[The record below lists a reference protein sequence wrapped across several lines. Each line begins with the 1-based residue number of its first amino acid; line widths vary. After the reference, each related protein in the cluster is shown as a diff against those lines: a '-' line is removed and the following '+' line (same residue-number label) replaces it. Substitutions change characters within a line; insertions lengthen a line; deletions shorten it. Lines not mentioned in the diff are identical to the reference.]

1 MLGSR
6 FFIPFLFLSREVWKT
21 VGPLRKKRVSKV
33 FFLIFLFFVF
43 LQARLGIIQLK
54 QGEYYTCKAIEQETL
69 TVVLE
74 DYPRGKI
81 LDRYQRSL
89 TGTWVAN
96 RIVIFP
102 ALIFPKEKGDVVAR
116 LILLLKIKDPAQK
129 DEIKAAFF
137 GPPKYLSYRISKDQ
151 AQAVQKANLPGV
163 FVLPVSFRYGEK
175 PLAVQVV
182 GHLGRIQPGEN
193 YTALKTG
200 NVKPYEFSD
209 WVGRSGLESYYEQ
222 ELKATR
228 PYRYVRIFMDAKG
241 RPLPGLTVQVNTK
254 DNSSDQQNI
263 ITTLDADLQQ
273 KVEKITRTRLKKGVV
288 VVMEAASGDIL
299 ALVSRPAY
307 QPQPDKIN
315 CSLKAKEKEVFLEK
329 GTALYQPG
337 SVFKVVVAA
346 AALAEG
352 VVTPDTVFFCRGA
365 KDRPVRCWYEPG
377 HGKVTFTQ
385 AFAQSCNP
393 VFAQLAQKLGAGKI
407 INYARRLHLDNQRVI
422 GYPAPIDKRQN
433 LSLISAPF
441 NLINSSLGQ
450 GPVLATPVQITAMI
464 NTIANEGIYKPPR
477 LVQEIKSDG
486 NRTSRYFK
494 PGPYQ
499 QVIRPEVAHQ
509 MKKLLEA
516 VVDEGVGQQAYL
528 SNYGSA
534 GKTGSA
540 QTGGQ
545 TTDVNAWFSGY
556 APRQKPKYV
565 VTVLVEEGK
574 SGGQT
579 AAPVFK
585 DIMMALL
592 KE

>member
-1 MLGSR
+1 M
-6 FFIPFLFLSREVWKT
+6 V
-21 VGPLRKKRVSKV
+21 PLRKRRVSQV
-33 FFLIFLFFVF
+33 FFLIFLSFVF
-43 LQARLGIIQLK
+43 LQARLGIIQIK
-54 QGEYYTCKAIEQETL
+54 QGEYYAYKAAAQETL

-89 TGTWVAN
+89 TGTWAAN

-102 ALIFPKEKGDVVAR
+102 ALISRKEKRDVAAR
-116 LILLLKIKDPAQK
+116 LILILKIKDQTQK
-129 DEIKAAFF
+129 EEISTAFS
-137 GPPKYLSYRISKDQ
+137 GAPKYLSCRITKDQ

-163 FVLPVSFRYGEK
+163 FVLPVSFRYGEE

-182 GHLGRIQPGEN
+182 GHLGRIQPGESF
-193 YTALKTG
+193 ADLKTG
-200 NVKPYEFSD
+200 STKPYALGD

-228 PYRYVRIFMDAKG
+228 PYRYARIFWDVKG
-241 RPLPGLTVQVNTK
+241 RLLPGLGIQVNTK
-254 DNSSDQQNI
+254 ANSSDQQNI
-263 ITTLDADLQQ
+263 ITTLDAGLQQ
-273 KVEKITRTRLKKGVV
+273 KVEKVARTKLKKGVV

-315 CSLKAKEKEVFLEK
+315 SSLKAEEKEAFLEK

-346 AALAEG
+346 AGLAEG
-352 VVTPDTVFFCRGA
+352 VVTPDTAFFCRGA
-365 KDRPVRCWYEPG
+365 KDKPVRCWYEPG
-377 HGKVTFTQ
+377 HGRITFTQ

-393 VFAQLAQKLGAGKI
+393 AFVQLAQRLGAEKI
-407 INYARRLHLDNQRVI
+407 IDYARRLGLDNQQVI
-422 GYPAPIDKRQN
+422 GYPAPIDRRQN
-433 LSLISAPF
+433 LDLIGAPF

-477 LVQEIKSDG
+477 LVQEIKPEG
-486 NRTSRYFK
+486 KETSRIFK
-494 PGPYQ
+494 PGPYR
-499 QVIRPEVAHQ
+499 QVISPEVARQ

-516 VVDEGVGQQAYL
+516 VVKEGVGRQAYL
-528 SNYGSA
+528 SGYGSA

-540 QTGGQ
+540 QTGEK
-545 TTDVNAWFSGY
+545 TPVVHAWFSGY
-556 APRQKPKYV
+556 APRPKPKYV

-574 SGGQT
+574 SGGET

-585 DIMMALL
+585 EIMTALL

>member
-1 MLGSR
+1 M
-6 FFIPFLFLSREVWKT
+6 
-21 VGPLRKKRVSKV
+21 GPLRKKRISQV
-33 FFLIFLFFVF
+33 FFLIFLFFIF
-43 LQARLGIIQLK
+43 LQARLGIIQIK
-54 QGEYYTCKAIEQETL
+54 QRDYYAYKAIKQETL

-89 TGTWVAN
+89 TGTWAAN

-102 ALIFPKEKGDVVAR
+102 ALIPHKEKRDVMAR
-116 LILLLKIKDPAQK
+116 LISVLKIKNPAQK
-129 DEIKAAFF
+129 DEIKAAFS
-137 GPPKYLSYRISKDQ
+137 GAPKYLSCRISKDQ

-163 FVLPVSFRYGEK
+163 FVLPVNFRYGEE

-193 YTALKTG
+193 FTDLKMG
-200 NVKPYEFSD
+200 NAKPYELGD
-209 WVGRSGLESYYEQ
+209 WVGRSGLESYYEE

-228 PYRYVRIFMDAKG
+228 PYGYARIFLDAKG
-241 RPLPGLTVQVNTK
+241 RTLPGLAVKVNTK
-254 DNSSDQQNI
+254 ANSSDQQNI
-263 ITTLDADLQQ
+263 ITTLDADLQR
-273 KVEKITRTRLKKGVV
+273 KVEKITRARLKKGVV

-315 CSLKAKEKEVFLEK
+315 CSLKAKKKEAFLEK

-352 VVTPDTVFFCRGA
+352 VVTPDTAFFCRGA
-365 KDRPVRCWYEPG
+365 KDKPVRCWYEPG
-377 HGKVTFTQ
+377 HGKITFTQ

-393 VFAQLAQKLGAGKI
+393 VFAQLAQRLGAEKI
-407 INYARRLHLDNQRVI
+407 IDYAQRLRLDNQQVI
-422 GYPAPIDKRQN
+422 GYPAPIDRRQN
-433 LSLISAPF
+433 LSLIGAPF

-486 NRTSRYFK
+486 NSASRFFK
-494 PGPYQ
+494 PGPYR
-499 QVIRPEVAHQ
+499 QVVSPDVARQ

-516 VVDEGVGQQAYL
+516 VVKEGVGQQAYL
-528 SNYGSA
+528 SGYGSA

-540 QTGGQ
+540 QTGEQ
-545 TTDVNAWFSGY
+545 TTVVQAWFSGY

-565 VTVLVEEGK
+565 ITVLVEEGN

-585 DIMMALL
+585 EIMTALL

>member
-1 MLGSR
+1 
-6 FFIPFLFLSREVWKT
+6 
-21 VGPLRKKRVSKV
+21 VSQV
-33 FFLIFLFFVF
+33 FFLIFLSFVF
-43 LQARLGIIQLK
+43 LQARLGIIQIK
-54 QGEYYTCKAIEQETL
+54 QGEYYAYKAAAQETL

-89 TGTWVAN
+89 TGTWAAN

-102 ALIFPKEKGDVVAR
+102 ALISRKEKRDVAAR
-116 LILLLKIKDPAQK
+116 LILILKIKDQTQK
-129 DEIKAAFF
+129 EEISTAFS
-137 GPPKYLSYRISKDQ
+137 GAPKYLSCRITKDQ

-163 FVLPVSFRYGEK
+163 FVLPVSFRYGEE

-182 GHLGRIQPGEN
+182 GHLGRIQPGESF
-193 YTALKTG
+193 ADLKTG
-200 NVKPYEFSD
+200 STKPYALGD

-228 PYRYVRIFMDAKG
+228 PYRYARIFWDVKG
-241 RPLPGLTVQVNTK
+241 RLLPGLGIQVNTK
-254 DNSSDQQNI
+254 ANSSDQQNI
-263 ITTLDADLQQ
+263 ITTLDAGLQQ
-273 KVEKITRTRLKKGVV
+273 KVEKVARTKLKKGVV

-315 CSLKAKEKEVFLEK
+315 SSLKAEEKEAFLEK

-337 SVFKVVVAA
+337 SVFKVVGAA
-346 AALAEG
+346 AGLAEG
-352 VVTPDTVFFCRGA
+352 GVTPDTAFFCRGA
-365 KDRPVRCWYEPG
+365 KDKPVRCWYEPG
-377 HGKVTFTQ
+377 HGRITFTQ

-393 VFAQLAQKLGAGKI
+393 AFVQLAQRLGAEKI
-407 INYARRLHLDNQRVI
+407 IDYARRLGLDNQQVI
-422 GYPAPIDKRQN
+422 GYPAPIDRRQN
-433 LSLISAPF
+433 LDLIGAPF

-477 LVQEIKSDG
+477 LVQEIKPEG
-486 NRTSRYFK
+486 KETSRIFK
-494 PGPYQ
+494 PGPYR
-499 QVIRPEVAHQ
+499 QVISPEVARQ

-516 VVDEGVGQQAYL
+516 VVKEGVGRQAYL
-528 SNYGSA
+528 SGYGSA

-540 QTGGQ
+540 QTGEK
-545 TTDVNAWFSGY
+545 TPVVHAWFSGY
-556 APRQKPKYV
+556 APRPKPKYV

-574 SGGQT
+574 SGGET

-585 DIMMALL
+585 EIMTALL

>member
-1 MLGSR
+1 MR
-6 FFIPFLFLSREVWKT
+6 
-21 VGPLRKKRVSKV
+21 PLRKKRVSQV
-33 FFLIFLFFVF
+33 FFLIFLSFVF
-43 LQARLGIIQLK
+43 LQARLGIIQIK
-54 QGEYYTCKAIEQETL
+54 QGEYYAYKATTQETL

-89 TGTWVAN
+89 TGTWAAN

-102 ALIFPKEKGDVVAR
+102 ALLSREEKKDAVAG
-116 LILLLKIKDPAQK
+116 LILILKIKNPAQK
-129 DEIKAAFF
+129 DKIKTAFS
-137 GPPKYLSYRISKDQ
+137 GAPKYLPYRISKDQ
-151 AQAVQKANLPGV
+151 AQAVRKANLPGV
-163 FVLPVSFRYGEK
+163 FVLPVSFRYGEE

-182 GHLGRIQPGEN
+182 GHLGRIQPGESF
-193 YTALKTG
+193 TDLKTG
-200 NVKPYEFSD
+200 HAKPYELGD
-209 WVGRSGLESYYEQ
+209 WVGRSGLESYYEE

-228 PYRYVRIFMDAKG
+228 PYRYARIFLDAKG
-241 RPLPGLTVQVNTK
+241 RLLPGLAVQINTQA
-254 DNSSDQQNI
+254 NNSDQQNI
-263 ITTLDADLQQ
+263 ITTLDADLQR
-273 KVEKITRTRLKKGVV
+273 KVENIIRPRLKKGVV

-299 ALVSRPAY
+299 ALASRPAY

-315 CSLKAKEKEVFLEK
+315 CSLKAKEKEAFLEK

-337 SVFKVVVAA
+337 SIFKVVVAA

-352 VVTPDTVFFCRGA
+352 VVTPDTTFFCAGA
-365 KDRPVRCWYEPG
+365 KAKPVRCWYEPG
-377 HGKVTFTQ
+377 HGKINFTQ

-393 VFAQLAQKLGAGKI
+393 VFAQLAQRLGAKKI
-407 INYARRLHLDNQRVI
+407 IDYARRLGLDNQQVI
-422 GYPAPIDKRQN
+422 GYPVTIDRRQN
-433 LSLISAPF
+433 LSLIEAPF
-441 NLINSSLGQ
+441 NLVNSSLGQ

-477 LVQEIKSDG
+477 LVKEIKSDRHG
-486 NRTSRYFK
+486 TSRFFK
-494 PGPYQ
+494 PGPYRR
-499 QVIRPEVAHQ
+499 VISPEVAHQ

-516 VVDEGVGQQAYL
+516 VVEEGVGQQAYL
-528 SNYGSA
+528 SGYGSA

-540 QTGGQ
+540 QTSEQ
-545 TTDVNAWFSGY
+545 TAVVHAWFSGY

-565 VTVLVEEGK
+565 ITVLIEEGK

-585 DIMMALL
+585 EIMTALL

>member
-1 MLGSR
+1 V
-6 FFIPFLFLSREVWKT
+6 I
-21 VGPLRKKRVSKV
+21 PLRKKRVSQV
-33 FFLIFLFFVF
+33 FFLIFLSFVF
-43 LQARLGIIQLK
+43 LQARLGIIQIK
-54 QGEYYTCKAIEQETL
+54 QGEYYAYKAAAQETL

-89 TGTWVAN
+89 TGTWAAN

-102 ALIFPKEKGDVVAR
+102 ALIPRKEKKDVVTR
-116 LILLLKIKDPAQK
+116 LILILKIKDPAQK
-129 DEIKAAFF
+129 EEISTAFS
-137 GPPKYLSYRISKDQ
+137 GDPKYLSYRITKDQ
-151 AQAVQKANLPGV
+151 AQAVRKANLPGV
-163 FVLPVSFRYGEK
+163 FVLPVSFRYGKE

-182 GHLGRIQPGEN
+182 GHLGRIQPGESF
-193 YTALKTG
+193 ADLKTG
-200 NVKPYEFSD
+200 STKPYELGD
-209 WVGRSGLESYYEQ
+209 WVGRSGLESYYEE

-228 PYRYVRIFMDAKG
+228 PYRYARIFLDVKG
-241 RPLPGLTVQVNTK
+241 RPFPGLGIQVNTK
-254 DNSSDQQNI
+254 ANSSDQQNI
-263 ITTLDADLQQ
+263 ITTLDAGLQQ
-273 KVEKITRTRLKKGVV
+273 KVEKVARTRLKKGVV

-315 CSLKAKEKEVFLEK
+315 GSLKSEEKEAFLEK

-352 VVTPDTVFFCRGA
+352 VVTPDTAFFCRGA
-365 KDRPVRCWYEPG
+365 KDKPVRCWYEPG
-377 HGKVTFTQ
+377 HGRITFTQ

-393 VFAQLAQKLGAGKI
+393 VFAQLAQRLGAEKI
-407 INYARRLHLDNQRVI
+407 IDYARRLGLDNQQVI
-422 GYPAPIDKRQN
+422 GYPVSIDRRQN
-433 LSLISAPF
+433 LNLIGAPF

-477 LVQEIKSDG
+477 LVQEIKPEG
-486 NRTSRYFK
+486 KGALRFFK
-494 PGPYQ
+494 PGPYR
-499 QVIRPEVAHQ
+499 QVISPEVARQ

-516 VVDEGVGQQAYL
+516 VVKEGVGQQAYL
-528 SNYGSA
+528 SGYGSA

-540 QTGGQ
+540 QTGEQ
-545 TTDVNAWFSGY
+545 TAVVHAWFSGY

-565 VTVLVEEGK
+565 ITVLAEGGK
-574 SGGQT
+574 SGGET
-579 AAPVFK
+579 AAPVFRE
-585 DIMMALL
+585 IMTALL

>member
-1 MLGSR
+1 
-6 FFIPFLFLSREVWKT
+6 
-21 VGPLRKKRVSKV
+21 VSQV
-33 FFLIFLFFVF
+33 FFLIFLSFVF
-43 LQARLGIIQLK
+43 LQARLGIIQIK
-54 QGEYYTCKAIEQETL
+54 QGEYYAYKAAAQETL

-89 TGTWVAN
+89 TGTWAAN

-102 ALIFPKEKGDVVAR
+102 ALISRKEKRDVAAR
-116 LILLLKIKDPAQK
+116 LILILKIKDQTQK
-129 DEIKAAFF
+129 EEISTAFS
-137 GPPKYLSYRISKDQ
+137 GAPKYLSCRITKDQ

-163 FVLPVSFRYGEK
+163 FVLPVSFRYGEE

-182 GHLGRIQPGEN
+182 GHLGRIQPGESF
-193 YTALKTG
+193 ADLKTG
-200 NVKPYEFSD
+200 STKPYALGD

-228 PYRYVRIFMDAKG
+228 PYRYARIFWDVKG
-241 RPLPGLTVQVNTK
+241 RLLPGLGIQVNTK
-254 DNSSDQQNI
+254 ANSSDQQNI
-263 ITTLDADLQQ
+263 ITTLDAGLQQ
-273 KVEKITRTRLKKGVV
+273 KVEKVARTKLKKGVV

-315 CSLKAKEKEVFLEK
+315 SSLKAEEKEAFLEK

-346 AALAEG
+346 AGLAEG
-352 VVTPDTVFFCRGA
+352 VVTPDTAFFCRGA
-365 KDRPVRCWYEPG
+365 KDKPVRCWYEPG
-377 HGKVTFTQ
+377 HGRITFTQ

-393 VFAQLAQKLGAGKI
+393 AFVQLAQRLGAEKI
-407 INYARRLHLDNQRVI
+407 IDYARRLGLDNQQVI
-422 GYPAPIDKRQN
+422 GYPAPIDRRQN
-433 LSLISAPF
+433 LDLIGAPF

-477 LVQEIKSDG
+477 LVQEIKPEG
-486 NRTSRYFK
+486 KETSRIFK
-494 PGPYQ
+494 PGPYR
-499 QVIRPEVAHQ
+499 QVISPEVARQ

-516 VVDEGVGQQAYL
+516 VVKEGVGRQAYL
-528 SNYGSA
+528 SGYGSA

-540 QTGGQ
+540 QTGEK
-545 TTDVNAWFSGY
+545 TPVVHAWFSGY
-556 APRQKPKYV
+556 APRPKPKYV

-574 SGGQT
+574 SGGET

-585 DIMMALL
+585 EIMTALL